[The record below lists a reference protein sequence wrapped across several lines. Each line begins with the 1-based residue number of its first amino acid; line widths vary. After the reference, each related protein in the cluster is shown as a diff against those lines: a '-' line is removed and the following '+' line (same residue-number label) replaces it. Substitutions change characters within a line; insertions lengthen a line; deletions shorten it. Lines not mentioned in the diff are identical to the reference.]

1 MINEVQLQTGK
12 IIFDNDAD
20 YYIDIAFSAQWDN
33 ITLTKSYIENTLLIG
48 NINSDDTFKIGTA
61 TSELLEN
68 AIKYSNRDGI
78 HIIISK
84 PERSAE
90 IELMIY
96 NYSDRE
102 NADRLRERVDE
113 MNESDS
119 LEYYIFRMK
128 ESVKNKNSN
137 AGLGLARVY
146 HEATARI
153 TAHYSPAEELV
164 EVKACIPV

>member
-68 AIKYSNRDGI
+68 
-78 HIIISK
+78 
-84 PERSAE
+84 
-90 IELMIY
+90 
-96 NYSDRE
+96 
-102 NADRLRERVDE
+102 V
-113 MNESDS
+113 
-119 LEYYIFRMK
+119 IFQ
-128 ESVKNKNSN
+128 
-137 AGLGLARVY
+137 
-146 HEATARI
+146 
-153 TAHYSPAEELV
+153 
-164 EVKACIPV
+164 